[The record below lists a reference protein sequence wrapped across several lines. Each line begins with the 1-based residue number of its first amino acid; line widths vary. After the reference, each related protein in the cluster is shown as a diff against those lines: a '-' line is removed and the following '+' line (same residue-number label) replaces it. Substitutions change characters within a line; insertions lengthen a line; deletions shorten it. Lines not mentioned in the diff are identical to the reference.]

1 MANAEVQVCDLLI
14 DNAHVL
20 TMDAARTVH
29 ENGAVAVTGNR
40 IAAVGP
46 AAEIGRSYRASRVI
60 DAGGSL
66 VHPGMIDL
74 HYHATVHMVGKMIA
88 EVALDADAGP
98 WVAQQYTGLINA
110 LDDEAEHANAL
121 LCGLDML
128 KAGITAFMD
137 PGTAF
142 APDAVAE
149 AATALGMRASLGEPW
164 LWDVRGVQLADIKGM
179 EADFERCM
187 EQLGGQL
194 WRNRDEDGLVRGH
207 VALYGMGAESV
218 ELALAA
224 KAAAEEEG
232 AVWTMHQ
239 SQSADD
245 AEDDD
250 RRFGRHPLVYLRD
263 KGVLGPNGVFVHMN
277 VLRDDEIVPVVESG
291 LTVVWSPSNTWYYGT
306 RTSHRSRM
314 PELFAKGV
322 NVGIGTDVSK
332 ASGFGDQLY
341 TAYVLARDQG
351 DYVSPEDLLQMVTAN
366 GARGLGMAD
375 RLGSLEPGKLA
386 DIVIRT
392 DDLPEA
398 WPRYNPVRQ
407 HLLLA
412 RSKSV
417 DTVIVGGETVLRGGR
432 LVRMDEAVVY
442 AKAQA
447 AAEAM
452 RERAGL

>member
-1 MANAEVQVCDLLI
+1 MANEAPQACDLLI
-14 DNAHVL
+14 TNARVL
-20 TMDAARTVH
+20 TMDKARTEH
-29 ENGAVAVTGNR
+29 EAGAVAVTGNR
-40 IAAVGP
+40 VVAVGP
-46 AAEIGRSYRASRVI
+46 AADLARRCRPGRTL
-60 DAGGSL
+60 DAGGSI

-88 EVALDADAGP
+88 EVALGADAGP

-142 APDAVAE
+142 APDAVAA

-179 EADFERCM
+179 SADFERCM
-187 EQLGGQL
+187 AQLGSQL
-194 WRNRDEDGLVRGH
+194 WRNRDEGGLVRGH
-207 VALYGMGAESV
+207 VGLYGMGAETV

-224 KAAAEEEG
+224 KAAAEEAG

-239 SQSADD
+239 SQSVDD

-250 RRFGRHPLVYLRD
+250 RRFGRHPLVHFAEA
-263 KGVLGPNGVFVHMN
+263 GVLGPSAVFVHMN
-277 VLRDDEIVPVVESG
+277 VLRDDEIAPVVESG
-291 LTVVWSPSNTWYYGT
+291 LNVVWSPSNTWYYGT
-306 RTSHRSRM
+306 RTTHRSRM
-314 PELFAKGV
+314 PELFGKGV
-322 NVGIGTDVSK
+322 NVAIGTDVSK

-351 DYVSPEDLLQMVTAN
+351 DHVSPEDLLQMATAN

-375 RLGSLEPGKLA
+375 QLGSLEPGKLA

-398 WPRYNPVRQ
+398 WPRFNAVRQ

-417 DTVIVGGETVLRGGR
+417 DTVIVNGEIVLRHGC
-432 LVRMDEAVVY
+432 LVRMDEGVVY

-452 RERAGL
+452 RARAGL